1 MSLSR
6 FFLYLS
12 RLFADKH
19 GHERDGTY
27 HEWENEE

>member
-12 RLFADKH
+12 RLFSGKCE
-19 GHERDGTY
+19 HERDGTY
-27 HEWENEE
+27 LDWESEE